1 MLCGGAA
8 RGDKAIRTDL
18 RVDTRQAFSSYRNQA
33 GAATD
38 VTFNL
43 KDFRHMLALA
53 EGLGCDVALY
63 LEKSGSPLVVLPVV
77 QSNDSKVGAQYVFK
91 P

>member
-1 MLCGGAA
+1 MFAKPCG
-8 RGDKAIRTDL
+8 
-18 RVDTRQAFSSYRNQA
+18 QA
-33 GAATD
+33 GAARD

-63 LEKSGSPLVVLPVV
+63 LEKCGSPLVVLPVP
-77 QSNDSKVGAQYVFK
+77 QGNDAKVGASPCRRAPSPRPGPRLLSV
-91 P
+91 